1 MACLRQA
8 IAAMLTCLDLSSL
21 LYLYEQTELK
31 SESNKI
37 ILIQREAF
45 GKARKVARLCTCFD
59 V

>member
-1 MACLRQA
+1 MACLRHA

-21 LYLYEQTELK
+21 LYLYEQTALQ

-37 ILIQREAF
+37 ILIQGEAF
-45 GKARKVARLCTCFD
+45 DKARKVATLCTCFD